1 MPQEAPSQQ
10 LAPAQQ
16 AGVPQAA
23 GGVPSGSLNEMAT
36 GDGFEGLDFD
46 AYGVFPVVKLHDGS
60 FSDSEGTDLGTE
72 FDVVMM
78 SSRPKFLYKTNH
90 TYGADGAEVVYSYD
104 NVTSASGVPLTEVFA
119 EWRAAGKEPA
129 EKPSRYIEVTAR
141 KYPDGD
147 LVLLSVPAAGSGGPL
162 TAYWASLKFKNLNI
176 KDVVTTCFK
185 GKRVDRAA
193 QPFTPWG
200 FRLSANQPAR

>member
-1 MPQEAPSQQ
+1 
-10 LAPAQQ
+10 
-16 AGVPQAA
+16 
-23 GGVPSGSLNEMAT
+23 MAT

-60 FSDSEGTDLGTE
+60 FNDSEGTDLGTE

-90 TYGADGAEVVYSYD
+90 QYGADGAEIVYSYD
-104 NVTSASGVPLTEVFA
+104 NVTSSSGVPLTDIFA
-119 EWRAAGKEPA
+119 EWRAAGKEPT
-129 EKPSRYIEVTAR
+129 EKPTRYIEVTAR

-200 FRLSANQPAR
+200 FRLSANQPK